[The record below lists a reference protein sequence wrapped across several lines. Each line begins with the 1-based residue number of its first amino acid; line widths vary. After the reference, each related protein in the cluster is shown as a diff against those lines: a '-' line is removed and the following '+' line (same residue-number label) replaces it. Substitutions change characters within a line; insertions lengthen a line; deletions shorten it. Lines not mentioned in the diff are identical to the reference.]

1 MRSNTR
7 DGGMNETLILS
18 ALNRHYFK
26 DLDEKWKR
34 HMKRMFK
41 EIKDDDFIICNY
53 YQYKD
58 AKPDIEIIVRNRK
71 VFLSIKSGH
80 APTVHREPIKTFFE
94 FLRSLGVP
102 ERIIKIIAFYH
113 YGYSLKKD
121 IHTKVLSRQ
130 EIIEKYSKYIKEVN
144 NYFLDHKEIVR
155 ELIYRTIIKGR
166 LKRDLI
172 EYFYYG
178 NSAKGFLLS
187 CYDIID
193 LILKDRNEECSS
205 ICFYSLTYVSCAR
218 NPKRNDKHRVQISWP
233 VLCKYYYDKEFLEK
247 YDLGNAHSK
256 ISEGNI

>member
-1 MRSNTR
+1 M
-7 DGGMNETLILS
+7 
-18 ALNRHYFK
+18 
-26 DLDEKWKR
+26 
-34 HMKRMFK
+34 
-41 EIKDDDFIICNY
+41 
-53 YQYKD
+53 
-58 AKPDIEIIVRNRK
+58 
-71 VFLSIKSGH
+71 
-80 APTVHREPIKTFFE
+80 
-94 FLRSLGVP
+94 GVP

-205 ICFYSLTYVSCAR
+205 ICFYSLIYVSCAR
-218 NPKRNDKHRVQISWP
+218 NPKRNDKHRVQICWP
-233 VLCKYYYDKEFLEK
+233 VLCKYYYDNEFLEK
-247 YDLGNAHSK
+247 YDLGNAQSK